1 MKFYK
6 KLAAKKH
13 ELENAQGSNRYSQKR
28 NHLDALRDD
37 PWTFSNLVQ
46 TVTTDRKVKIDS
58 TTKRWSRWSSCEYVS
73 TQARYWRI
81 TACKFYHDLENLY
94 TQNRST
100 TRNDSLFD
108 LETLFEHAWS
118 ISRSMLV
125 FATVYFMVDAEHMQ
139 LYIRLSRIL
148 YSSDINMPMKP
159 SRDFFFFL
167 FSWLWIEFEVGLRLC
182 FALG

>member
-73 TQARYWRI
+73 IQARY
-81 TACKFYHDLENLY
+81 
-94 TQNRST
+94 
-100 TRNDSLFD
+100 
-108 LETLFEHAWS
+108 
-118 ISRSMLV
+118 
-125 FATVYFMVDAEHMQ
+125 
-139 LYIRLSRIL
+139 
-148 YSSDINMPMKP
+148 
-159 SRDFFFFL
+159 
-167 FSWLWIEFEVGLRLC
+167 
-182 FALG
+182 